1 MHKHR
6 TECKRPYFYASY
18 MASRCVPEIRYK
30 LKFPLIKAQGNDNTF
45 GGFPEH
51 LRTLVSHALP
61 KISVNA
67 VTYPTFETRGDLH
80 DCVTRFREW
89 YSDPDSSRQS
99 IA

>member
-1 MHKHR
+1 MYEHQ

-18 MASRCVPEIRYK
+18 MASRCVLRFLSK
-30 LKFPLIKAQGNDNTF
+30 LNLQITKVQGDDNTF

-61 KISVNA
+61 NISVNA

-80 DCVTRFREW
+80 DCVSRFREW
-89 YSDPDSSRQS
+89 YSDPDPSRQFH
-99 IA
+99 A